1 MLVNSSLI
9 QKLQGEYWFFYV
21 RGWPQLVTHGRT
33 IESESSIIAG
43 VPKSIYQ
50 GWGVGWDG
58 SRVGPVRKDLKSEF
72 VAVLVSM
79 LSMLVQVRRGG
90 RGGIGFNKCIH
101 FVFGFKT
108 FNYKAFFSFE
118 LRYFIYDDR
127 YDESLTMTIRMD
139 EDEEDLP
146 SSPG

>member
-1 MLVNSSLI
+1 M
-9 QKLQGEYWFFYV
+9 
-21 RGWPQLVTHGRT
+21 
-33 IESESSIIAG
+33 
-43 VPKSIYQ
+43 
-50 GWGVGWDG
+50 
-58 SRVGPVRKDLKSEF
+58 
-72 VAVLVSM
+72 LVSM

-90 RGGIGFNKCIH
+90 GKRERGIGFNKCIH

-118 LRYFIYDDR
+118 LQCFVYDDR
-127 YDESLTMTIRMD
+127 YDESLTRTIRMD

>member
-1 MLVNSSLI
+1 M
-9 QKLQGEYWFFYV
+9 
-21 RGWPQLVTHGRT
+21 
-33 IESESSIIAG
+33 
-43 VPKSIYQ
+43 
-50 GWGVGWDG
+50 
-58 SRVGPVRKDLKSEF
+58 
-72 VAVLVSM
+72 AVLVSM
-79 LSMLVQVRRGG
+79 LSMLVQVRSKKGGG
-90 RGGIGFNKCIH
+90 REGIGFNKCIH

-118 LRYFIYDDR
+118 LQCFIYDDR

>member
-1 MLVNSSLI
+1 M
-9 QKLQGEYWFFYV
+9 
-21 RGWPQLVTHGRT
+21 
-33 IESESSIIAG
+33 
-43 VPKSIYQ
+43 
-50 GWGVGWDG
+50 
-58 SRVGPVRKDLKSEF
+58 
-72 VAVLVSM
+72 LVSM

-90 RGGIGFNKCIH
+90 GAWRGGIGFNKCIH

-118 LRYFIYDDR
+118 LRCFIYDDR